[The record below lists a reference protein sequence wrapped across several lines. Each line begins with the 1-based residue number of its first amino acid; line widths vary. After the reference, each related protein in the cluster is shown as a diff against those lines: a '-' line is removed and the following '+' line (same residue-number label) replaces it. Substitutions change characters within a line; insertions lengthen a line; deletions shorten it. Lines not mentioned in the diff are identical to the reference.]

1 MAVNVYMVFFMSFN
15 PTTFRQYLW
24 IYCVICFGLPALPAF
39 VFLFVREERGLVYG
53 DAAVS
58 ESGFLPTRS
67 LELLTSP
74 YHFTILRND

>member
-24 IYCVICFGLPALPAF
+24 IYCVICFGLPAIPAF
-39 VFLFVREERGLVYG
+39 VFLFIREERGLVYG

-58 ESGFLPTRS
+58 KPHFIGSGQLRLPI
-67 LELLTSP
+67 SP
-74 YHFTILRND
+74 IIYTG

>member
-24 IYCVICFGLPALPAF
+24 IYCVICFGLPAIPAF
-39 VFLFVREERGLVYG
+39 VFLFIREDRGLVYG

-58 ESGFLPTRS
+58 RPHDPLPS
-67 LELLTSP
+67 LPAQNCHLQNSCV
-74 YHFTILRND
+74 